1 MCARKN
7 IELSR
12 KNYAIQRCTP
22 RLVPLEIYPHL
33 FIWSNVVTWT
43 LWSVY
48 MTFQI
53 GLAHDIQHS
62 TPEFAWPIWA
72 TLFADSCLSFQ
83 EVVTAVGIV
92 LGLSSLTRTE
102 ARPSYR
108 LIGDSA
114 PSIAVMITCCGEPI
128 EVILNTVKAAAAQD
142 YPARRFCVIVL
153 DDGNNV
159 WLQRAI
165 DKLTSD
171 MEKQNGPLVVY
182 HARKLEHGTKS
193 YFKAGNLQYG
203 IDITGRSKEPSEYI
217 AGLDADMI
225 PEIDWLRRMVPHLI
239 LDDRLGIACPPQVK
253 SSQEYTTAQG
263 TYTSSSI
270 TTTSPQAIP

>member
-1 MCARKN
+1 MCAQKK

-12 KNYAIQRCTP
+12 KNYAIQRCTA

-33 FIWSNVVTWT
+33 FIWSNVITWT
-43 LWSVY
+43 LWSGY
-48 MTFQI
+48 MISQI
-53 GLAHDIQHS
+53 GLAHDIQLR
-62 TPEFAWPIWA
+62 TPEFLWPMWA

-83 EVVTAVGIV
+83 EVVTAVSIV
-92 LGLSSLTRTE
+92 LGLSGLTKTE

-108 LIGDSA
+108 LTGDSA

-128 EVILNTVKAAAAQD
+128 EVILNTVKGAAAQD

-171 MEKQNGPLVVY
+171 MEKQNGPLVAY
-182 HARKLEHGTKS
+182 HARKLEHGTRS

-203 IDITGRSKEPSEYI
+203 IDITSRSKEPSEYI

-239 LDDRLGIACPPQVK
+239 SDDGLGIACPPQVNK
-253 SSQEYTTAQG
+253 SQEYSIAQG
-263 TYTSSSI
+263 AYTSSSN
-270 TTTSPQAIP
+270 TTTSP

>member
-1 MCARKN
+1 
-7 IELSR
+7 
-12 KNYAIQRCTP
+12 
-22 RLVPLEIYPHL
+22 
-33 FIWSNVVTWT
+33 
-43 LWSVY
+43 
-48 MTFQI
+48 
-53 GLAHDIQHS
+53 
-62 TPEFAWPIWA
+62 
-72 TLFADSCLSFQ
+72 
-83 EVVTAVGIV
+83 
-92 LGLSSLTRTE
+92 
-102 ARPSYR
+102 
-108 LIGDSA
+108 
-114 PSIAVMITCCGEPI
+114 
-128 EVILNTVKAAAAQD
+128 
-142 YPARRFCVIVL
+142 
-153 DDGNNV
+153 
-159 WLQRAI
+159 
-165 DKLTSD
+165 